1 MDTERRRARIVELVR
16 SHDFVRV
23 ADLGEMLG
31 VSPVTVRGDLDV
43 LAARG
48 DVRRIRGGAISHDAP
63 AEAPADEDEG
73 IGRAAAALLR
83 DGDCAFVAAGA
94 TGLARALAG
103 RRGVVVTNGLDVAGL
118 LAGGLAQ
125 VVVTGGTLFGEALL
139 DPLVEAVLERVHG
152 DVAFVPC
159 AGVDAVAGATEASL
173 PVAALKRRML
183 LAAARRVVLVPA
195 AGVGAV
201 RTGAVCAVEDV
212 DVLVT
217 GAGASAGALDAL
229 REAGVEVV
237 VA

>member
-1 MDTERRRARIVELVR
+1 
-16 SHDFVRV
+16 
-23 ADLGEMLG
+23 MLG

-73 IGRAAAALLR
+73 IGRAAAALLAE
-83 DGDCAFVAAGA
+83 GECAFVAAGA
-94 TGLARALAG
+94 VGLARALAG
-103 RRGVVVTNGLDVAGL
+103 RRGVVVTNGLDVARL
-118 LAGGLAQ
+118 LAGGLPE
-125 VVVTGGTLFGEALL
+125 VVVTGGTLSGEALL
-139 DPLVEAVLERVHG
+139 DPLAEPVLERVHG
-152 DVAFVPC
+152 DVAFVGC
-159 AGVDAVAGATEASL
+159 AGIDAVAGATDVSL
-173 PVAALKRRML
+173 PVAAVKRRLL

-201 RTGAVCAVEDV
+201 RTGAVCAVDDV

-217 GAGASAGALDAL
+217 GAGAPAGALDAL